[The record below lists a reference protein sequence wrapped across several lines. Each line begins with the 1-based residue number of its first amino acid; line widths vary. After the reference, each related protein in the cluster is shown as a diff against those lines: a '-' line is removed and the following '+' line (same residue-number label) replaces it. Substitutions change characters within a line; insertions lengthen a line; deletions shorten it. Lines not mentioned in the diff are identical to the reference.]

1 MTTPEEQ
8 PEGTFAMGL
17 SWRNVDQQ
25 PARPA
30 NQFVVSVG
38 LPTAEGKPDQVYI
51 TFGQV
56 EPPVLSGTPAA
67 MEQEL
72 RELGSLPVETLG
84 RYVVSRSRLQEL
96 IDVLQR
102 TAEIFDKAWG
112 ADVDDNTNSQ

>member
-17 SWRNVDQQ
+17 SWRNVDE

-56 EPPVLSGTPAA
+56 EPPVLTGTPAE
-67 MEQEL
+67 MEQRL

-102 TAEIFDKAWG
+102 TAGIFDKAWG
-112 ADVDDNTNSQ
+112 ADVDDNTNSR